1 MDDDNSKPPE
11 ADGPREEEEKNG
23 STDVEGDP
31 SRMIAHDRNGSANL
45 AGDPENE
52 NENEKHDGDG
62 DGSEEGMA
70 AIEELHVVDGREWQ
84 SKSSSPNVP
93 RRARLVREARHGT
106 SEFFEYMR
114 HGYEKSQAAA
124 AAATPSEAEAEAEA
138 KTERD
143 GDHRAKGL
151 PSPTSPSSLSTPE
164 LLPSRRRTT
173 LSSSSSSSSTCSS
186 PSPPSSPVVGARSLS
201 PPGLRRER
209 RAAKSA
215 KTAKKGGGSGDNA
228 SPGPTLRKSAG
239 DEASSD
245 ATTAVPTLK
254 RSQSSVGSKS
264 SSDGTIT
271 TTVDISNYGNG
282 DSVGG
287 GGERERKRG
296 SKGRKPRAKEESDA
310 VRLHVRS
317 DEIEVPKQRAAAGFK
332 LNLDGIWRNHQA
344 GGGGGDA
351 GALTPTQESFYNH
364 LRQGAMTRSV
374 SADPCQGSE
383 SARAALTTP
392 SPPSSSSAS
401 SSSPPSLRA
410 PSPGPGGRE
419 ARAQSHP
426 IAASTPGSAESSC
439 TNHTKSILSL
449 SLADYLRDDHHG
461 SGGESDA
468 STQQEKPS
476 KRDRDRDSEGSPVGS
491 LRGSARKLIT
501 TTGGKFYGKLRSKGS
516 FIAPRRKECDA
527 AAAAGPNM
535 TQDDQSISPRRGR
548 PADALTSMATASTTS
563 LRSPSAAAASFA
575 RSPAVSV
582 PSFALLRGKRGL
594 SVGDRHDGFGS
605 GDEVDDALAA
615 VPCSR
620 SVDEVGCGPLGRH
633 QQPRSLSDASPEV
646 NVVMV
651 AIEERIENESQS
663 LSGSGRRRHR
673 TLLHVSSPSSPT
685 LGSRSN
691 SLASTVEATG
701 SAGDLALSSYA
712 DECADEYDAGSRR
725 KRDALRGLVKKGIK
739 PLGKTASLVGS
750 RIKSSRSPLR
760 LNNCAQSSDAL
771 IESRGSGMT
780 VCDSSELITCGRG
793 GLYDD
798 VVLFGDDDAAGY
810 VDGLDT
816 LVPLVADDRSVGS
829 MDDDAL
835 AAATSDSEVSS
846 ALLGRSFSP
855 VPSPPS
861 HFMSTP
867 ASPIVP
873 LRRSEPGASG
883 TSSFSPPLHSAF
895 HLSSLSP
902 PGYSEFSL
910 HTAQGSLPVPIP
922 LTALISQSSPP
933 SSPSGSPPQQQHYP
947 HQQQL
952 QPNVGAGGSS
962 PPVPR
967 AKNEKRLSRGYSPLS
982 FWRKGGSMAAFHT
995 SSDRIMDARGTT
1007 GDSSDSGFGG
1017 GGGGNAGGAVCDS
1030 PVGSSR
1036 QSSADDAD
1044 ADNDDLQSEYQ
1055 LSQQALR
1062 IEVVETE
1069 EQQKQHQELLAK
1081 LEEMQWRLL
1090 SGEGGFERQSRRT
1103 KLHKIHSCFR
1113 ATELVTWILC
1123 DLGLQSRTEA
1133 AAVGRDLMKENMLHH
1148 AKFQITEF
1156 IDGQSFYRLQWD
1168 SRVAEACLNMRK
1180 IWAFP
1185 PRYHQV
1191 VVKQLNEMLNAML
1204 RNNRSESDGEYDFP
1218 AILRSKAFYD
1228 FTLATAELQRIPFL
1242 EMQAAERQV
1251 YFINVY
1257 NILFIHAQIVHKL
1270 LDLSGGAHFR
1280 FFSEMSYQLWGDMYS
1295 LNDLQHGLLR
1305 SDPARHRRWK
1315 GQTKANRALDT
1326 PTKWVGALSKRD
1338 CRIHFV
1344 LFSGN
1349 VSCGWVR
1356 KQHGAV
1362 EVPFIDFAQP
1372 DPQLND
1378 AMQTA
1383 IVEQTS
1389 FNYSRKEI
1397 HLPKVFKW
1405 YQSDFGQTEGE
1416 VLAFVAKFFPEGSA
1430 EQNIISNYL
1439 TRYRTP
1445 AAPPPPCT

>member
-1 MDDDNSKPPE
+1 
-11 ADGPREEEEKNG
+11 
-23 STDVEGDP
+23 
-31 SRMIAHDRNGSANL
+31 
-45 AGDPENE
+45 
-52 NENEKHDGDG
+52 
-62 DGSEEGMA
+62 MA
-70 AIEELHVVDGREWQ
+70 AIEELHEAGSGGADVVVDGREWQ
-84 SKSSSPNVP
+84 SKSSSPNVQ
-93 RRARLVREARHGT
+93 RRRLVREARHGT

-124 AAATPSEAEAEAEA
+124 AATPSDAET

-151 PSPTSPSSLSTPE
+151 PSPTSPSSLSTPA

-173 LSSSSSSSSTCSS
+173 LSSSSSSSSSPSSSACSS

-201 PPGLRRER
+201 PPGLRREK

-215 KTAKKGGGSGDNA
+215 KTTKKGGGNA

-245 ATTAVPTLK
+245 ATAAVPTLK
-254 RSQSSVGSKS
+254 RSQSSMGNS
-264 SSDGTIT
+264 SSDGTINT
-271 TTVDISNYGNG
+271 TDDNRN
-282 DSVGG
+282 DDNVGG
-287 GGERERKRG
+287 GGGERKRG

-310 VRLHVRS
+310 AAACVQLHVRS

-332 LNLDGIWRNHQA
+332 LTLDGIWRNHQA
-344 GGGGGDA
+344 GGGDA

-374 SADPCQGSE
+374 SAEPCQGSE

-392 SPPSSSSAS
+392 SSST
-401 SSSPPSLRA
+401 SSPTTSTSPTTTATTENDDDRRAKARGQLRA
-410 PSPGPGGRE
+410 SSPGPGGRE

-439 TNHTKSILSL
+439 TNHTESILSL
-449 SLADYLRDDHHG
+449 SLADYLRDDHH

-468 STQQEKPS
+468 STQQLQQLHQEKPS
-476 KRDRDRDSEGSPVGS
+476 KRDRDRDSEGSPGGS

-527 AAAAGPNM
+527 AATAAATGPTV

-548 PADALTSMATASTTS
+548 PADAFMSTMS

-582 PSFALLRGKRGL
+582 PSFALPRGKRGL

-615 VPCSR
+615 VPCSK
-620 SVDEVGCGPLGRH
+620 SVDEIVYGHLGRH
-633 QQPRSLSDASPEV
+633 QQPRGLGGGASPAV
-646 NVVMV
+646 NVVTV
-651 AIEERIENESQS
+651 AHEERVEAESQS

-685 LGSRSN
+685 LGRRNSSN
-691 SLASTVEATG
+691 GSAVEATG

-712 DECADEYDAGSRR
+712 DECADEGDAGSRR

-750 RIKSSRSPLR
+750 RIKSSRSPIR
-760 LNNCAQSSDAL
+760 MNNCAQSSDAL
-771 IESRGSGMT
+771 LESRGGGMA
-780 VCDSSELITCGRG
+780 VCDSNDLITCGRG

-798 VVLFGDDDAAGY
+798 VVLFGGDDAGGGC

-816 LVPLVADDRSVGS
+816 SVPLVADDRGVGS

-846 ALLGRSFSP
+846 VLLGSSFSP

-867 ASPIVP
+867 ASPIGP
-873 LRRSEPGASG
+873 LRRSEPGASD
-883 TSSFSPPLHSAF
+883 TSSSSSPPFHSAF

-933 SSPSGSPPQQQHYP
+933 SSPSGSPPQQHY
-947 HQQQL
+947 HHQL
-952 QPNVGAGGSS
+952 QPSAGAGGSS

-982 FWRKGGSMAAFHT
+982 FWRKGGSTAAFHT

-1007 GDSSDSGFGG
+1007 GDSSGFGG
-1017 GGGGNAGGAVCDS
+1017 GGGSVGGAVCDS
-1030 PVGSSR
+1030 AVGSSR

-1044 ADNDDLQSEYQ
+1044 ADNDDLQTEYQ

-1069 EQQKQHQELLAK
+1069 EQRKQHQELLAK

-1113 ATELVTWILC
+1113 ASELVTWILC

-1133 AAVGRDLMKENMLHH
+1133 AAVARDLMKENMLHH

-1185 PRYHQV
+1185 PRNHQV

-1204 RNNRSESDGEYDFP
+1204 RNNRSESDDEYDFP

-1242 EMQAAERQV
+1242 ELHAAERQV
-1251 YFINVY
+1251 YFSNVY

-1349 VSCGWVR
+1349 MSCGWVR
-1356 KQHGAV
+1356 KQQGAV

-1383 IVEQTS
+1383 IIEQTS

-1439 TRYRTP
+1439 TRGKF
-1445 AAPPPPCT
+1445 CTKYKSFNWSSVGLSLAGN